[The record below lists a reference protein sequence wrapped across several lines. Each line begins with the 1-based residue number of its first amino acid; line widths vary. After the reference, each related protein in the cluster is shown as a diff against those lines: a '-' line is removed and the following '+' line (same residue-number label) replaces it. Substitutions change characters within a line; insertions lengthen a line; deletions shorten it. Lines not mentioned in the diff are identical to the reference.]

1 MKHLWAFLAVLMLG
15 ACASTDEID
24 LEPKDLEDFSAKVKV
39 KETWSRSIG
48 SGQDDRYTRL
58 VPAVYGSS
66 IYAAD
71 IEGEVV
77 ALDKSSGD
85 VQWRV
90 SLTNPSSDEDSSWWS
105 FSSDTPVAVSA
116 GVFAS
121 SERLLLGTYKGE
133 VIALNRADGAEL
145 WRAQLSSEV
154 LAEPAE
160 SMGVVVALT
169 NDGKLYGIDAET
181 GAEKWMFESVQP
193 VLTLRGTSAPIVKG
207 DVVYAGF
214 DNGKVYAFEIET
226 GLIQWEQRVA
236 IPKGKTEL
244 ERIVDID
251 GTPLLAGE
259 ILLSVSF
266 QGRIVAFSSAT
277 GRPLW
282 AEDASSV
289 QGPAADYGQ
298 VYISGKSDKVQA
310 FSLANGVSLW
320 ENTDLLR
327 RKLSPPAV
335 WGDYVAV
342 ADYEG
347 YLHLL
352 TRDTGEIAGRT
363 RVDSDGVR
371 ASMLIDG
378 DTLYVLGSGGDLSA
392 LQLKP
397 L

>member
-1 MKHLWAFLAVLMLG
+1 MKHVAALLAVLLLG

-24 LEPKDLEDFSAKVKV
+24 IEPKELEDFSAKVKI
-39 KETWSRSIG
+39 KEVWSRDIG
-48 SGQDDRYTRL
+48 AGQDDRYTRL

-66 IYAAD
+66 IYAVD

-77 ALDKSSGD
+77 AMDKSNGD

-90 SLTNPSSDEDSSWWS
+90 SLVDQLSEDEASWWS
-105 FSSDTPVAVSA
+105 SEVPVAVSA
-116 GVFAS
+116 GVTANA
-121 SERLLLGTYKGE
+121 ERLLIGTYKGE

-145 WRAQLSSEV
+145 WRARLSSEV
-154 LAEPAE
+154 LAEPVE

-169 NDGKLYGIDAET
+169 NDGKLYGIDAQT

-214 DNGKVYAFEIET
+214 DNGKVYAFEIDT

-259 ILLSVSF
+259 ILLAVSF
-266 QGRIVAFSSAT
+266 QGRLVAFSSAT

-298 VYISGKSDKVQA
+298 VYISGESDKVQA

-327 RKLSPPAV
+327 RKLSPPVA
-335 WGDYVAV
+335 WGDYVGV

-352 TRDTGEIAGRT
+352 TRDAGQMAART

-371 ASMLIDG
+371 APMLVDG
-378 DTLYVLGSGGDLSA
+378 DTLYVLGSGGELSA
-392 LQLKP
+392 LKLKP